1 MSKKDFQHELDVLHS
16 QRDEIK
22 NINQF
27 YSDINSEIND
37 LEKKAQEFMEK
48 NNIDSSSLLG
58 IKTAV
63 CTITSHNISA
73 KINNL
78 NYERDFNDLIE
89 EAHEKGYVNTD
100 ILDLMTQKEI
110 TEVNNLLRQYYK
122 EFTKQSELDKDD
134 YTIAGIIGTLAALI
148 DYFLVT
154 NVTKNSVTPG
164 ILKFSSEN
172 FWNTILSEEKI
183 KALEEKYKVT
193 YDVSSNTSKIS
204 QEILGLCPLYHRFQ
218 SLGHDPIIG
227 LVFGVSDLMKGQL
240 TAIDGNG
247 RLIIQSVNQAETK
260 GFIESIIT
268 VFGHF
273 LSDVGTRSKT
283 GKILS
288 VPAPFTPL
296 LQLVQV
302 GSIEYNGHRYTV
314 TDLSKKMY
322 YDGYN
327 FNHFIGMSLPVVLI
341 DILIRLSFVLKENFF
356 LKRDVKISNNPKL
369 NTMLCISNGILFS
382 ENVGKIAITKNP
394 FAINYISWIAT
405 AKYGFKTLKWL
416 VIDRE
421 DEKIEYAQQYI
432 DLQWK
437 YLEQSALRLQIDSNV
452 DTYYIK

>member
-1 MSKKDFQHELDVLHS
+1 MIKKDFQHELDVLNY
-16 QRDEIK
+16 QRDKIK
-22 NINQF
+22 NMNQF
-27 YSDINSEIND
+27 YSDINNEIND
-37 LEKKAQEFMEK
+37 LEKKAQELIEK
-48 NNIDSSSLLG
+48 NNIDNSSLLSMNPD
-58 IKTAV
+58 V
-63 CTITSHNISA
+63 CTVTSDNVSTKIS
-73 KINNL
+73 NL
-78 NYERDFNDLIE
+78 NYERDFNDLLG

-122 EFTKQSELDKDD
+122 EFSKESDLDKDD

-154 NVTKNSVTPG
+154 NVTKNSVKPE

-193 YDVSSNTSKIS
+193 YDVSSNTSKTS
-204 QEILGLCPLYHRFQ
+204 QKVLGLCPLYHRFQ

-273 LSDVGTRSKT
+273 LSDVGTRSKA

-302 GSIEYNGHRYTV
+302 GSIEYNGHQYTIA
-314 TDLSKKMY
+314 DLSKKMY

-327 FNHFIGMSLPVVLI
+327 FNHFIGMSVPVLLI
-341 DILIRLSFVLKENFF
+341 EILTRLAFVLKNNFTSIVENQ
-356 LKRDVKISNNPKL
+356 KL
-369 NTMLCISNGILFS
+369 VIMLSISNGILFA
-382 ENVGKIAITKNP
+382 ENTGKLVVTKNP
-394 FAINYISWIAT
+394 FAINYVSWIAT

-416 VIDRE
+416 IIDRE
-421 DEKIEYAQQYI
+421 DGKVEYAQQYI

-437 YLEQSALRLQIDSNV
+437 YLEQSALRLQINTNMDA
-452 DTYYIK
+452 YYIE